1 MKKKSL
7 LKKVSKLF
15 SNFEKQHD
23 EMLIECQV
31 SFLKDK
37 EDNSKIYKE
46 KHTKSLKLKPSTSFD
61 YAFTGYEFVKINTIN
76 KEVNLSPIK

>member
-23 EMLIECQV
+23 GMLIECQV
-31 SFLKDK
+31 SFLKDE

-46 KHTKSLKLKPSTSFD
+46 NHLKNLKLQPSTAFD
-61 YAFTGYEFVKINTIN
+61 YAFTGYEFVKISTN
-76 KEVNLSPIK
+76 EVVK

>member
-23 EMLIECQV
+23 GMLIECQV
-31 SFLKDK
+31 SFLKDE
-37 EDNSKIYKE
+37 EDDSKIYE
-46 KHTKSLKLKPSTSFD
+46 KNNAKSLKLKPSTDFD
-61 YAFTGYEFVKINTIN
+61 YAFTGYEFVKINTN
-76 KEVNLSPIK
+76 KVRG